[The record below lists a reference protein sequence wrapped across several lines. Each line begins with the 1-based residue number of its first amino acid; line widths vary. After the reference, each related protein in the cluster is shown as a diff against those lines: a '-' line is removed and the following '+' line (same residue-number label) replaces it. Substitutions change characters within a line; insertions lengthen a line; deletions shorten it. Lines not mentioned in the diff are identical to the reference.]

1 MINFVIIQYYHLV
14 SIVFVM
20 VMNVGSGGGGTVS
33 GVAICCNTPNAN
45 L

>member
-1 MINFVIIQYYHLV
+1 MINFVIIQYHHLA

-20 VMNVGSGGGGTVS
+20 VMNIGSDGGTVS